1 MEVNGLHD
9 MTLCIW
15 WLLFHS
21 VFRAIEPMGAVD
33 ISRYRYTYSQRLRC
47 KGSAHMTIE
56 PGKSEVYGAASR
68 LGPQAG
74 ENAAVWRQNF
84 FFSGKPPP
92 QVLPQRPLTDWMRPT
107 PIIEGPLFYL
117 KLSDCRCSPC
127 LSTKYLRRIAE
138 TSVWW
143 IPGDSRPSWHQM
155 DHHSHCRCHGRAR
168 NQVLCLA
175 PLEVIGKLS
184 LLAWHTPGVLAPG
197 TDCGGWGWV
206 EEDDLSDWGA

>member
-1 MEVNGLHD
+1 MH
-9 MTLCIW
+9 IY
-15 WLLFHS
+15 
-21 VFRAIEPMGAVD
+21 I
-33 ISRYRYTYSQRLRC
+33 YTYLYHLYQYLHLCLSRKRIHSEELVHMSVRQVQKL
-47 KGSAHMTIE
+47 KGR
-56 PGKSEVYGAASR
+56 P
-68 LGPQAG
+68 
-74 ENAAVWRQNF
+74 AVWRHRQDFYATFSRQNF

-107 PIIEGPLFYL
+107 PIMEGPLFYL
-117 KLSDCRCSPC
+117 KLSDCRCCPC